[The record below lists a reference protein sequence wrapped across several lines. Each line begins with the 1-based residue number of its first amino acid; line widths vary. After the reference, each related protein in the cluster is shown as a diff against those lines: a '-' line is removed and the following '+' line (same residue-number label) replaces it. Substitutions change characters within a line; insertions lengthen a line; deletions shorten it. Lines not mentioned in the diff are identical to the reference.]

1 MRQKGQKVSSMY
13 LMTATLQHAPA
24 DLGTELSRTFSPTE
38 ERILTAALGLIGRRG
53 VRRLGMQE
61 IAETAGV
68 SRGTLYRYFPSKDHV
83 LTGAAAYD
91 ERRFRVGLDEVLAT
105 VQAPEDRI
113 GAFMAYAFDFIR
125 SHPCRP
131 LFESESGFVLGYLLD
146 HLPSLRA
153 ELVLRLG
160 DALDAVPAVASGAI
174 GREQLV
180 DVIVRLFASSWI
192 IPESDE
198 ASLVQSM
205 SRILQTAAT

>member
-1 MRQKGQKVSSMY
+1 
-13 LMTATLQHAPA
+13 MTAILQDPIPDVDLTVAPPRPIGA
-24 DLGTELSRTFSPTE
+24 TE

-53 VRRLGMQE
+53 VLRLGMRE
-61 IAETAGV
+61 IAEVAGV

-83 LTGAAAYD
+83 LRGAAEYD
-91 ERRFRVGLDEVLAT
+91 ERRFNSGLDDVLAAMP
-105 VQAPEDRI
+105 APGDRI

-131 LFESESGFVLGYLLD
+131 LFESEPGFVMSYLLD
-146 HLPSLRA
+146 HLPSLRR

-160 DALDAVPAVASGAI
+160 DALDTVPAVANGAV

-180 DVIVRLFASSWI
+180 DVIARLFASSWI

-198 ASLVQSM
+198 ASLVQSIN
-205 SRILQTAAT
+205 RILQITSD

>member
-1 MRQKGQKVSSMY
+1 V
-13 LMTATLQHAPA
+13 TATLQ
-24 DLGTELSRTFSPTE
+24 DLPTARGTGSPRTFSPTE
-38 ERILTAALGLIGRRG
+38 ARILTAALGLIGRRG

-61 IAETAGV
+61 IAEAAGV
-68 SRGTLYRYFPSKDHV
+68 SRGTLYRYFPSKDLV

-91 ERRFRVGLDEVLAT
+91 ERRFSLGLDEVLAA
-105 VQAPEDRI
+105 VQAPGDRI

-160 DALDAVPAVASGAI
+160 DALDTVPAVAAGI
-174 GREQLV
+174 LGKEQLA

-192 IPESDE
+192 IPEADD
-198 ASLVQSM
+198 ASLVQTVN
-205 SRILQTAAT
+205 RILQISSEETNE